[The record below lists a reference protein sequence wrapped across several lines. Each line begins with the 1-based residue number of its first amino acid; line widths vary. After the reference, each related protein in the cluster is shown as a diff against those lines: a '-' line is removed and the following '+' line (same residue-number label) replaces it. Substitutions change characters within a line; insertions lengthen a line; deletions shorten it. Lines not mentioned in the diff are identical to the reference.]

1 MMPKA
6 TWMMAVQVVRA
17 SFKVSPNLFDKLGE
31 FYIYGIISLNH
42 ELLSLDFLAF
52 LSLKLY
58 AIMCQLFTSLG
69 RLPMN
74 IQALMQQAQAMQKQV
89 EKNVEAAK
97 ASLATKEVQ
106 GEAGNG
112 LVKVTMTGR
121 HVVKCLAIDPSLMD
135 DEPDM
140 IEDLVA
146 AAINDAV
153 RQADELYE
161 EVMAGATTGMGL
173 PPSMKGLFG

>member
-1 MMPKA
+1 MIF
-6 TWMMAVQVVRA
+6 VIIFVFLRA
-17 SFKVSPNLFDKLGE
+17 IYYLLLKVKF
-31 FYIYGIISLNH
+31 
-42 ELLSLDFLAF
+42 
-52 LSLKLY
+52 
-58 AIMCQLFTSLG
+58 
-69 RLPMN
+69 MN

-89 EKNVEAAK
+89 EQNVETAK
-97 ASLATKEVQ
+97 KNLANKEVH

-121 HVVKCLAIDPSLMD
+121 HVVKRLSIDPSLLG

-153 RQADELYE
+153 RQADALSE
-161 EVMAGATTGMGL
+161 EVMAGVTAGMGL
-173 PPSMKGLFG
+173 PKGMQGLFG